1 MISRWTFSWRSSAVL
16 YAVSLATTAAAL
28 IFATP
33 AHAQPVPPVCDRTPQ
48 VRDAI
53 VGTLKDTDII
63 NEESD
68 CADVTDSHLSGI
80 TDVLPL
86 GAWTTWG
93 GDIATLK
100 AGDFSGLV
108 NLTRLGFGDNQLSTL
123 PATVFSGLGNLR
135 NLGLKNNRLST
146 LPADV
151 FSSLGNLRNL
161 GLKNNRLST
170 LPADVFS
177 SLGNLRRL
185 VLADNQ
191 LLALPPGIF
200 SGLGNLEELDLFSN
214 ELTTLPTGT
223 FSGLSSLISL
233 HLSGNPGAPFRL
245 TLRLEP
251 ANEAANVNPERLTD
265 LLSANTPAMVKLTL
279 REGAPYPLAFMLTAT
294 GVQLSTDSVT
304 IPAGSTQSET
314 FTMTRIM
321 DGNQVRITLSELP
334 SPPNDCDVDLR
345 VNGQCFTGFE
355 IVSDAEFVLDDRVML
370 RIRVFLEGA
379 LE

>member
-53 VGTLKDTDII
+53 VGTLKDTDVI

-68 CADVTDSHLSGI
+68 CTDVTDSHLSKMTG
-80 TDVLPL
+80 TLAL
-86 GAWTTWG
+86 GGWTTWG

-108 NLTRLGFGDNQLSTL
+108 NLTRLGFGENQLSTL
-123 PATVFSGLGNLR
+123 PATVFSGLGNLER
-135 NLGLKNNRLST
+135 LGLRDNRLST
-146 LPADV
+146 LPATV
-151 FSSLGNLRNL
+151 FSGLGNLQ
-161 GLKNNRLST
+161 K
-170 LPADVFS
+170 
-177 SLGNLRRL
+177 L
-185 VLADNQ
+185 VIHVNQ
-191 LLALPPGIF
+191 LTALPPGIF
-200 SGLGNLEELDLFSN
+200 SGLGNLEVLDLSSN
-214 ELTTLPTGT
+214 ELTTLPPGV
-223 FSGLSSLISL
+223 FSGLSSLTLL
-233 HLSGNPGAPFRL
+233 HLSGNPGATFSL

-251 ANEAANVNPERLTD
+251 ADEAANVNPERLTD

-321 DGNQVRITLSELP
+321 DGNQVRITLSEPP

-345 VNGQCFTGFE
+345 ANGQCFTGFE